1 MNPSPRATRECVLL
15 RDRKVQKHT
24 QPAQAQKWVQI
35 PHKDEPKPQMRLEFE
50 LLAVQICRS
59 PRWSTNLKSI
69 ENKGKS
75 FIINAFLFQ
84 IESFSVVK
92 M

>member
-1 MNPSPRATRECVLL
+1 MRLEFELQSSSNLSISPVEHPSPRATRECVLL
-15 RDRKVQKHT
+15 RDRKVQKHI

-59 PRWSTNLKSI
+59 PRWSTYKRCLPY
-69 ENKGKS
+69 G
-75 FIINAFLFQ
+75 Q
-84 IESFSVVK
+84 V